1 METEKAMKDYTTCI
15 RLDSK
20 LAPAYFNRALM
31 HYDRFEYQLALNDLN
46 TLVQLKPKEP
56 LYLEV
61 RSLLNRK
68 LNKCIA
74 AGEDLEMAARL
85 RKTKGGPRA
94 QSSITGPQARNARLS
109 IAQQERQL
117 QLMQLQSGTVPNT
130 PRLPQT
136 PHYPPM
142 LQQRQ
147 HSRLSDPLPPTL
159 VYKQP
164 RRRATEQ
171 KRHKKAKGGV
181 PPELLAQKLMEEKL
195 PGREG
200 RRRGRAMTT

>member
-1 METEKAMKDYTTCI
+1 MDRDTCLQLQTNGDRHTAALLQQYFARAFAHERVMETEKAMKDYTTCI

-85 RKTKGGPRA
+85 RKTKGGPCA

-109 IAQQERQL
+109 IAQEERQL
-117 QLMQLQSGTVPNT
+117 RLMQL
-130 PRLPQT
+130 
-136 PHYPPM
+136 
-142 LQQRQ
+142 
-147 HSRLSDPLPPTL
+147 
-159 VYKQP
+159 
-164 RRRATEQ
+164 
-171 KRHKKAKGGV
+171 
-181 PPELLAQKLMEEKL
+181 
-195 PGREG
+195 
-200 RRRGRAMTT
+200 